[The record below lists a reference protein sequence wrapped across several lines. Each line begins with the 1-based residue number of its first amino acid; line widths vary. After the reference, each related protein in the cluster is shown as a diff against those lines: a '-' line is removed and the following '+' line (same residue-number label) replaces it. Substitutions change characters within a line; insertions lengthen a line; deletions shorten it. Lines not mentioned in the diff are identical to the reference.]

1 MLEAMFM
8 REGEKV
14 FGVMQGYVI
23 EVRQLGSS
31 SAGTTRVPSTL
42 WRGIASHHTPTA
54 AAVRSHYT
62 HTSPLNTLAPAETHT
77 QNERRRPQSSI
88 RRHPRPRARHPP
100 PGLRRHL
107 WRRPPSGEAAG
118 CQRRE
123 EGC

>member
-1 MLEAMFM
+1 MQT
-8 REGEKV
+8 
-14 FGVMQGYVI
+14 GVMHNIYVI
-23 EVRQLGSS
+23 GADGPGRSRSS
-31 SAGTTRVPSTL
+31 SFGETDAQLYSPH
-42 WRGIASHHTPTA
+42 ASS
-54 AAVRSHYT
+54 RSNLLVQY
-62 HTSPLNTLAPAETHT
+62 SPLNTLAPAETHT

-107 WRRPPSGEAAG
+107 WRRPPGREAAG